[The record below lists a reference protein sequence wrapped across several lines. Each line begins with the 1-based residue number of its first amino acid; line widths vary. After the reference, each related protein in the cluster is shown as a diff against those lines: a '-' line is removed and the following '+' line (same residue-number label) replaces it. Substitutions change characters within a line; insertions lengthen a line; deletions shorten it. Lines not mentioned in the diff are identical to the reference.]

1 MASTQTIDM
10 PARGGPFRM
19 LRTVSRPSLLAF
31 GVAILVIASGAL
43 TYAVLT
49 GGVAYSPTSSVLL
62 GLLLVNLTLV
72 LSLGA
77 LIAWRL
83 TRLWAERQSGRAG
96 ARLHVRLVAMFS
108 AIAVVPAIVV
118 AVFAIFTLN
127 LGLEQWFAPRVKMA
141 INNSLAVAERYEA
154 EHEKSITSDA
164 LAIANGIQSDSRL
177 FDEQKHVR
185 PDFLFAQLGDMARD
199 RGLQAAYIYDSH
211 GNVLGSTKE
220 QGVADT
226 KAPSAVDIAQASGG
240 NIVLDAN
247 SKIGVVR
254 ALIKMQ
260 ALNDAYLLVL
270 RKVDPTVF
278 GYYQRAAA
286 ASVQYKL
293 MEKNRAG
300 TQVIFAELYG
310 MVSMLMLLAAIWMG
324 LWAANRLVRPISE
337 LINAAEKVS
346 EGDLRA
352 QVHVERDDDEVGVL
366 GLAFNRMT
374 SQLRR

>member
-118 AVFAIFTLN
+118 AVVAVITLN
-127 LGLEQWFAPRVKMA
+127 LGLEQWFAPRVQGA
-141 INNSLAVAERYEA
+141 IDISIAIAQRYEA
-154 EHEKSITSDA
+154 EHEKSITTDA
-164 LAIANGIQSDSRL
+164 LAIANGIQQDPQL
-177 FDEQKHVR
+177 FDADKKVQ
-185 PDFLFAQLGDMARD
+185 PDILFTKLGEMTKD

-211 GNVLGSTKE
+211 RTLLGSTKE
-220 QGVADT
+220 RGLADT
-226 KAPSAVDIAQASGG
+226 KPPSEADILQAMSG
-240 NIVLDAN
+240 
-247 SKIGVVR
+247 
-254 ALIKMQ
+254 
-260 ALNDAYLLVL
+260 
-270 RKVDPTVF
+270 
-278 GYYQRAAA
+278 
-286 ASVQYKL
+286 
-293 MEKNRAG
+293 
-300 TQVIFAELYG
+300 
-310 MVSMLMLLAAIWMG
+310 AI
-324 LWAANRLVRPISE
+324 
-337 LINAAEKVS
+337 
-346 EGDLRA
+346 
-352 QVHVERDDDEVGVL
+352 
-366 GLAFNRMT
+366 
-374 SQLRR
+374 